1 MSAETFLYF
10 AYGSNMLGRRMLA
23 RTPSARRVGLA
34 TLPGF
39 TLRWHKVSKDGS
51 GKCDVEA
58 VPGGVVYGVLYEID
72 LSDKP
77 ALDKAEGLAMGYRE
91 VQLELQTAGG
101 PRQALSY
108 QATNIDRF
116 TSPYSWYKALV
127 VAGAREQQLEPA
139 YVQALEAVPAREDRD
154 SARAAENLRVLDP
167 A

>member
-1 MSAETFLYF
+1 
-10 AYGSNMLGRRMLA
+10 MLGRRMLA

-51 GKCDVEA
+51 GKCDIEA